1 MTPFSINIKGR
12 LLTYETPLVMGILNV
27 TPDSFYSASRCWQEE
42 TLERTASRLIADGAD
57 IIDIGGYSSRPGASD
72 VPAEEEKRRIA
83 LGIKTV
89 KRIAPDMPVSVD
101 TFRSD
106 VARAA
111 VLDHGAEII
120 NDIAGGD
127 LDDKMFDTVVELN
140 VPYIAMHMRGTAA
153 QMQSLTDY
161 TSSGGVT
168 ADIIASLSKKIDRL
182 EQKGVTDI
190 IIDPGFG
197 FAKTIAQNFEVLRDL
212 RMIGNALRRPMLV
225 GVSRKSMIYRTLDIT
240 PEESLN
246 GTTVINTLALE
257 RGAAILRVH
266 DVAEAR
272 QAVTLWRE
280 ADK

>member
-1 MTPFSINIKGR
+1 
-12 LLTYETPLVMGILNV
+12 MGILNV

-212 RMIGNALRRPMLV
+212 RVIGNALRRPILV
-225 GVSRKSMIYRTLDIT
+225 GLSRKSMIYRTLDIT

>member
-1 MTPFSINIKGR
+1 
-12 LLTYETPLVMGILNV
+12 MGILNV

-42 TLERTASRLIADGAD
+42 AIESTALRLVTDGAD

-72 VPAEEEKRRIA
+72 VSPEEEMRRIA
-83 LGIKTV
+83 VGITTV
-89 KRIAPDMPVSVD
+89 KKIAPSLPVSVD
-101 TFRSD
+101 TFRAD

-111 VLDHGAEII
+111 ILDYGADII
-120 NDIAGGD
+120 NDIAAGD
-127 LDDKMFDTVVELN
+127 LDSSMFDTVAELD

-153 QMQSLTDY
+153 HMQSLTDY
-161 TSSGGVT
+161 TESGGVT
-168 ADIIASLSKKIDRL
+168 ADIIARLSEKIDRL
-182 EQKGVTDI
+182 EQKGVADI

-212 RMIGNALRRPMLV
+212 RVIGNALRRPMLV
-225 GVSRKSMIYRTLDIT
+225 GVSRKSMIYRSLDIT

-272 QAVTLWRE
+272 QAVTLWSAMSDAR
-280 ADK
+280 

>member
-1 MTPFSINIKGR
+1 
-12 LLTYETPLVMGILNV
+12 MGILNV

-127 LDDKMFDTVVELN
+127 LDDKMFDAVVELN

-212 RMIGNALRRPMLV
+212 RVIGNALRRPMLV

>member
-161 TSSGGVT
+161 TASGGVT

-212 RMIGNALRRPMLV
+212 RVIGNALRRPMLV

>member
-12 LLTYETPLVMGILNV
+12 LLTCETPLVMGILNV

-42 TLERTASRLIADGAD
+42 NLERTASRLIADGAD

-72 VPAEEEKRRIA
+72 VPAEDEKRRIA

-212 RMIGNALRRPMLV
+212 RVIGNALRRPMLV

-280 ADK
+280 VDK

>member
-12 LLTYETPLVMGILNV
+12 LLTCETPLVMGILNV

-212 RMIGNALRRPMLV
+212 RVIGNALRRPILV
-225 GVSRKSMIYRTLDIT
+225 GLSRKSMIYRTLDIT

>member
-1 MTPFSINIKGR
+1 
-12 LLTYETPLVMGILNV
+12 MGILNV

-42 TLERTASRLIADGAD
+42 TLERNAARLVADGAD

-72 VPAEEEKRRIA
+72 VPPEEERRRIA
-83 LGIKTV
+83 SGIKTV
-89 KRIAPDMPVSVD
+89 KKIAPEIPVSAD

-111 VLDHGAEII
+111 ILDYGADII
-120 NDIAGGD
+120 NDIAAGD
-127 LDDKMFDTVVELN
+127 LDDKMFDTVAELN

-161 TSSGGVT
+161 TASGGVT
-168 ADIIASLSKKIDRL
+168 ADIIARLSEKIDRL
-182 EQKGVTDI
+182 EQRGVADI
-190 IIDPGFG
+190 IVDPGFG

-212 RMIGNALRRPMLV
+212 RVIGNALRRPMLI

-240 PEESLN
+240 PEKSLN

-257 RGAAILRVH
+257 RGASILRVH

-272 QAVTLWRE
+272 QAVTLWSE
-280 ADK
+280 TNK

>member
-42 TLERTASRLIADGAD
+42 NLERTASRLIADGAD

-212 RMIGNALRRPMLV
+212 RVIGNALRRPMLV